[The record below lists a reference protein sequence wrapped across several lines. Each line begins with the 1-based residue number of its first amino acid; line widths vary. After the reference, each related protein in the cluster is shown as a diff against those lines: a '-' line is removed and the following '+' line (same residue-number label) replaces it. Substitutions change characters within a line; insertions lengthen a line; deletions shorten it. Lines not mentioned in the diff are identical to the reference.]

1 MSQDKKPHIAILG
14 AGPTGLDAALAA
26 AERGMTFTVYEQ
38 ADTAA
43 GHVDA
48 WRHVQLFTPWS
59 MSVSARMRAALDAI
73 DRSPPSDDDRYPTG
87 GELVD
92 KVLAPVADLPVVRD
106 QLVLGT
112 RVLEVG
118 RQGLLKHEEIGSDS
132 RATHSFALLVEDRA
146 GEQQVVFA
154 DQVLDCTGN
163 ARPNRLGDG
172 GIAAP
177 GEDRVALWID
187 HGIPSP
193 EQIAALSGRHTLL
206 LGGGHSAQTAVRGLA
221 ALVRNETD
229 TRVTWVLR
237 SPLPAAASVA
247 GNDPLP
253 ERAALGAAAVAVAS
267 QPPQGVEVLTQAVVA
282 GLAPSSEVGRID
294 AALRLADGSVTTRT
308 VDKVLALI
316 GSVGDHQL
324 YRQLQVHECYATS
337 GPMKL
342 AAALMASSGGGGD
355 CLAQASLGA
364 ETLRNPEPGFFI
376 LGIKSYGR
384 RSDYLMRVGWEQV
397 DEVFGLLEQ

>member
-1 MSQDKKPHIAILG
+1 MSQDKPHLAILG

-26 AERGMTFTVYEQ
+26 AERGMAFTVYEQ

-59 MSVSARMRAALDAI
+59 MSVSARMRATLDAI
-73 DRSPPSDDDRYPTG
+73 DRSPPMDEDRCPTG
-87 GELVD
+87 GELID
-92 KVLAPVADLPVVRD
+92 LVLAPVASLPVIRD
-106 QLVLGT
+106 RLELGT
-112 RVLEVG
+112 RVVEVG
-118 RQGLLKHEEIGSDS
+118 RQGLLKHEEIGSDT
-132 RATHSFALLVEDRA
+132 RARRPFTLLVENRA
-146 GEQQVVFA
+146 GDQRLVLA

-163 ARPNRLGDG
+163 ARPNHLGDG

-177 GEDRVALWID
+177 GEGRVALSIE

-193 EQIAALSGRHTLL
+193 EQIVALSGRHTLL
-206 LGGGHSAQTAVRGLA
+206 LGGGHSAQTAVRALA
-221 ALVRNETD
+221 ALVRNEAD

-237 SPLPAAASVA
+237 SPLPAVASA
-247 GNDPLP
+247 EDDPLP
-253 ERAALGAAAVAVAS
+253 ERAALGAAAAAVAS
-267 QPPQGVEVLTQAVVA
+267 QPPRGIEVLTQAVVA
-282 GLAPSSEVGRID
+282 GLAPAREPGRVD
-294 AALRLADGSVTTRT
+294 VELRLADGSVTERT

-316 GSVGDHQL
+316 GSTGDHHL

-342 AAALMASSGGGGD
+342 AAALMASSGSGGD
-355 CLAQASLGA
+355 CLAQVSQGA

-376 LGIKSYGR
+376 LGSKSYGR
-384 RSDYLMRVGWEQV
+384 RNDYLMRVGWEQV
-397 DEVFGLLEQ
+397 DEVFALLEQ